1 MTPIKTEVIR
11 SARRKKTVEAR
22 VVGDT
27 LRVMLPASFS
37 SEEEDHW
44 VGEMRR
50 RIERKTRSS
59 HVDLPVRARSLA
71 RKYALPEPATITF
84 TSRQRARWGSCSPQS
99 ETVRISTQLLDFPT
113 WVLDYVIIHE
123 LAHLIEPNHTRR
135 FWDIVNRYQLSE
147 RARGFLI
154 AMQDHLA

>member
-1 MTPIKTEVIR
+1 
-11 SARRKKTVEAR
+11 
-22 VVGDT
+22 
-27 LRVMLPASFS
+27 
-37 SEEEDHW
+37 
-44 VGEMRR
+44 
-50 RIERKTRSS
+50 
-59 HVDLPVRARSLA
+59 
-71 RKYALPEPATITF
+71 
-84 TSRQRARWGSCSPQS
+84 
-99 ETVRISTQLLDFPT
+99 VRISTQLLDFPT